1 MFLEEL
7 RIVIFSTLVAFFLPM
22 AMLGGFVTA
31 IHILDIIGIVP
42 PCPPTEIK
50 K

>member
-7 RIVIFSTLVAFFLPM
+7 RIVIFGTLLAFFLPM
-22 AMLGGFVTA
+22 ALFGGLFTA
-31 IHILDIIGIVP
+31 MHILDITGIVP